1 MLTFAIL
8 CNYVSIRTYY
18 QYIYPLQFKR
28 TINTINEHIAAYN
41 ELPQIKNVYYRK
53 LEYGTIPKS
62 YGVETFSFDQ
72 NETAIL
78 SYYSSVTLGDQL
90 YEVKINRYYK
100 SNDGPGTGVI
110 IFALLISAALFFL
123 LNWLFFRLSIKR
135 LTFNLWKPYYSNLRR
150 VNAYN
155 VGSNNPLKLVNTD
168 IREFDLF
175 NQAIMR
181 FTGNAQKSYE
191 QLREFVENTS
201 HELQTP
207 LAILLTKVELILKHK
222 DISSAEAKELN
233 EVKRIIQR
241 LSGVHKGLSLLSRIK
256 SIQCCPYYD
265 RETISINHVIKDSL
279 EIYEELTA
287 FKEIAVT
294 VEEKSELA
302 LSTNVELI
310 KILIDNL
317 IRNSIQHNYR
327 EGVIAI
333 QISGE
338 GFKICNTGVE
348 APMPGKDMFS
358 RYHTSSKDS
367 GRLGIG
373 LAIVEAICETLHF
386 TCEYSS
392 HVNLHSFTIKIN

>member
-18 QYIYPLQFKR
+18 QCIYPLQFER
-28 TINTINEHIAAYN
+28 TVKAINEHIVAYH
-41 ELPQIKNVYYRK
+41 ELPEIENVHYKK
-53 LEYGTIPKS
+53 LDYGTIPKT
-62 YGVETFSFDQ
+62 YGVETFSFDK
-72 NETAIL
+72 NELAVL
-78 SYYSSVTLGDQL
+78 SYYSSVTLHDQL

-110 IFALLISAALFFL
+110 IFALLISAGLFFF

-135 LTFNLWKPYYSNLRR
+135 LTFNMWKPYYSNLRR

-155 VGSNNPLKLVNTD
+155 VGSNRPLQLVNTD
-168 IREFDLF
+168 IREFNLF
-175 NQAIMR
+175 NEAILR

-222 DISSAEAKELN
+222 DLGSAEAKELI
-233 EVKRIIQR
+233 EVKQIIQR

-256 SIQCCPYYD
+256 SIQCCSYYD
-265 RETISINHVIKDSL
+265 KENVNINDAIKDSF
-279 EIYEELTA
+279 EIYEELIA
-287 FKEIAVT
+287 FKEISVT
-294 VEEKSELA
+294 IEESLQLT
-302 LSTNVELI
+302 LSTNIELI
-310 KILIDNL
+310 KILVDNL
-317 IRNSIQHNYR
+317 IRNSIQHNYH
-327 EGVIAI
+327 EGVIAV
-333 QISGE
+333 QVSEE

-392 HVNLHSFTIKIN
+392 QTNLHSFTIKIN